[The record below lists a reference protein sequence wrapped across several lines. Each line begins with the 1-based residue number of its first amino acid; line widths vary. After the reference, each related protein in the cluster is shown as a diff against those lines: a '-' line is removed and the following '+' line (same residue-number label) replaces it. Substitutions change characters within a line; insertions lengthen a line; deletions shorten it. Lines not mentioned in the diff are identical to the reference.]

1 MLWAF
6 SFWEESC
13 FSESIVDGGS
23 FERGI
28 HMRIIRKNKRFYLL
42 NCFSMYVIPILFLLI
57 SGSYFDFLIV
67 SVTFLLPF
75 GGFLLGGVYGFFC
88 KAVNDLLRYAST
100 VSLLVFPAV
109 FVPNLTGS
117 SFSDKL
123 QTFILIYCCYFVI
136 TIFAGSL
143 GLVIRKIG
151 GSRSDIF

>member
-13 FSESIVDGGS
+13 FSESIVDGGI

-67 SVTFLLPF
+67 SVTFLVPF
-75 GGFLLGGVYGFFC
+75 GGFLLGVVYGFFC

-117 SFSDKL
+117 SLSDKF
-123 QTFILIYCCYFVI
+123 QAFMLIYSCYFAL